1 MATSRVKN
9 SARVL
14 SSLQVS
20 HFYMLQVLYNNL
32 QEFINKLGTFY
43 QLQID
48 LYKLQLFLTFKSSF
62 YQL

>member
-1 MATSRVKN
+1 
-9 SARVL
+9 
-14 SSLQVS
+14 
-20 HFYMLQVLYNNL
+20 MLQVVYNNL
-32 QEFINKLGTFY
+32 QEFINKLSTFY